1 MALQTD
7 EPGAAGAPEAERA
20 PAEGNAMKPVATMFV
35 IANVAV
41 LAVFAALVATGWVD
55 VGVAAVAAPSAS

>member
-1 MALQTD
+1 MALQMD
-7 EPGAAGAPEAERA
+7 ETGALDAAEIERA
-20 PAEGNAMKPVATMFV
+20 TVEGNAMKPVATMFV